1 MRKDATIPEEVIIGK
16 IYELRGEK
24 VMLDR
29 DLAKLYGV
37 ETKRLK
43 EAVRRNAGRFP
54 EDFMFEMTK
63 DEFQNWRSQNAS
75 SKSEKMGLRFA
86 PFCFTEQG
94 LTMLSCVL
102 NSQRA
107 IDVNIRI
114 IRTFS
119 KMREILL
126 TNKDL
131 LLEMEEIRKKVS
143 GQDEKI
149 EIIFNYLKQFLEVR
163 EKPRTKIGFK

>member
-1 MRKDATIPEEVIIGK
+1 MRKDATIPEEVIFGK

-29 DLAKLYGV
+29 GLAKLYGV

-86 PFCFTEQG
+86 PFCFTE
-94 LTMLSCVL
+94 
-102 NSQRA
+102 
-107 IDVNIRI
+107 
-114 IRTFS
+114 
-119 KMREILL
+119 
-126 TNKDL
+126 
-131 LLEMEEIRKKVS
+131 
-143 GQDEKI
+143 
-149 EIIFNYLKQFLEVR
+149 
-163 EKPRTKIGFK
+163 